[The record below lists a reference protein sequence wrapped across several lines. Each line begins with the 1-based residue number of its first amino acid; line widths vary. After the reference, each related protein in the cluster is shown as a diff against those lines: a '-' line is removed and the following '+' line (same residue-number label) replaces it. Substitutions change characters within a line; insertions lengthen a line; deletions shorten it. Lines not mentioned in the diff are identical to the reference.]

1 MKGTPM
7 EEREHHDRKHD
18 PDRPGATETLHGQ
31 EPPCDVTDPFED
43 GTKPKPGDV
52 TFPFEDGTKPKPGDV
67 TFPFEDGTKPK
78 PGDVTFPFE
87 DGTKPKP
94 HED

>member
-7 EEREHHDRKHD
+7 EDREPRHDRKHN
-18 PDRPGATETLHGQ
+18 PNQPGATGTLHGQ
-31 EPPCDVTDPFED
+31 EPPCSITDPFED
-43 GTKPKPGDV
+43 GAKPKPGSITD
-52 TFPFEDGTKPKPGDV
+52 PFEDGAKPNPADV
-67 TFPFEDGTKPK
+67 TY
-78 PGDVTFPFE
+78 PFE